1 MIVNARTIRFKKV
14 IPIIRKRSAI
24 FLHLNRY
31 LYNGVRRDYCVFHYF
46 NNSSYLNV
54 ILRVNVNIS
63 AKAKNVTDDQKSIN
77 EINYHLFYTDNID
90 ADQYLY
96 LKIIDDMNFDNNFD

>member
-46 NNSSYLNV
+46 NNSLYLDV
-54 ILRVNVNIS
+54 ILRVDVNINT
-63 AKAKNVTDDQKSIN
+63 KVRDVTDDQRSMN
-77 EINYHLFYTDNID
+77 EVDYYFFYTDNID
-90 ADQYLY
+90 AD
-96 LKIIDDMNFDNNFD
+96 